1 MTSAYQIHCAMEAAQ
16 TPSDLAGV
24 LALHAS
30 DVLAIEDRGHTVD
43 VNGLRKAAMV
53 HAERVSG
60 LSFTRLLTDALSNL

>member
-1 MTSAYQIHCAMEAAQ
+1 MASAYQIHGAMEAAQ

-30 DVLAIEDRGHTVD
+30 DVLAIDERGYTKD
-43 VNGLRKAAMV
+43 VAGLRDAAIA
-53 HAERVSG
+53 HAERVTG